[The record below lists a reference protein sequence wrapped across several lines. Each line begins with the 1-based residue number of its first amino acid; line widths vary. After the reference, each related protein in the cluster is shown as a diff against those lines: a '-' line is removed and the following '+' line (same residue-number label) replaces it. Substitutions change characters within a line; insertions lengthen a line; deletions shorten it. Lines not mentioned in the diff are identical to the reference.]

1 MVLTQLT
8 HTQHHII
15 CLEYKPGGLSTPC
28 PLFVVSA
35 CAESLSPFH
44 SSHARSSQPALEA
57 AGGSGGLP
65 PSTTNSGLST
75 PTASAHHS
83 AGLDALPTT
92 TSFLDFLQQG
102 RGSGRRMRASGTGSG
117 TGEQLTQT
125 GSNAVTPRG
134 GGSSGSLVATATA
147 NAAGLSLGGFAKL
160 THSSSWSAVR
170 AAEARA
176 AALSGIK
183 AMPEKPLV
191 LLYQLVELMKVLVDQ
206 LREKC
211 LEERVESAA
220 SRQEKQ
226 EAAEG
231 KAAAAA
237 AAAASAG
244 GAAAAMAAAAASG
257 GGGEKQGGSAHTLQ
271 HSNSNR
277 GTSSSA
283 YSSLTTAPDDW
294 RLDDNKPC
302 SGERLLL
309 MFDRWGG
316 GVGGAQHGL
325 YVETVTA
332 TVWAVLRQRWE
343 GLAQWHCRCSG
354 NCQPN
359 AIRCTSWSIAM
370 ITACGRA
377 G

>member
-1 MVLTQLT
+1 
-8 HTQHHII
+8 
-15 CLEYKPGGLSTPC
+15 
-28 PLFVVSA
+28 
-35 CAESLSPFH
+35 
-44 SSHARSSQPALEA
+44 
-57 AGGSGGLP
+57 
-65 PSTTNSGLST
+65 
-75 PTASAHHS
+75 
-83 AGLDALPTT
+83 
-92 TSFLDFLQQG
+92 
-102 RGSGRRMRASGTGSG
+102 MRASGTGSG

-125 GSNAVTPRG
+125 GSNAVTPHG

-237 AAAASAG
+237 AAAAATAAPAPA
-244 GAAAAMAAAAASG
+244 GAAATGTAAAGAVAAAAAPG
-257 GGGEKQGGSAHTLQ
+257 GGGGNEKQGGSAHTLQ
-271 HSNSNR
+271 HSNSTR

-309 MFDRWGG
+309 MFDRWA
-316 GVGGAQHGL
+316 GVLVGADVACMG
-325 YVETVTA
+325 
-332 TVWAVLRQRWE
+332 
-343 GLAQWHCRCSG
+343 GLASALGRFGSFVQGHCLTLPER
-354 NCQPN
+354 QLV
-359 AIRCTSWSIAM
+359 
-370 ITACGRA
+370 ACGSSTAQRIA
-377 G
+377 AHNSQHCIIHDCWPSGAREASPAHGEPLPHYTP